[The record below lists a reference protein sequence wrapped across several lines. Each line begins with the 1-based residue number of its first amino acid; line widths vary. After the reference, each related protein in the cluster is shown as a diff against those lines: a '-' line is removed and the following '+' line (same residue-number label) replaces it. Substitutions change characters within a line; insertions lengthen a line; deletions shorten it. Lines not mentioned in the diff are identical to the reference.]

1 MPCEEE
7 LKFFYLIVGDTK
19 AIEDAVMLITLTEQ
33 MQITYVRIDALTLT
47 KKMLSDWIWSLFST
61 YPLLKLS
68 YSYFIKVLFLKF
80 EDFFIHVIMNKI
92 GSYSSSHLKIPL
104 QNKY

>member
-47 KKMLSDWIWSLFST
+47 KKMLSD
-61 YPLLKLS
+61 
-68 YSYFIKVLFLKF
+68 
-80 EDFFIHVIMNKI
+80 
-92 GSYSSSHLKIPL
+92 
-104 QNKY
+104 

>member
-1 MPCEEE
+1 MNINSSSILLNPFPKIQRFKIYLDFEQKLSWINAAFVLVPCEEE

-47 KKMLSDWIWSLFST
+47 KKMLSD
-61 YPLLKLS
+61 
-68 YSYFIKVLFLKF
+68 
-80 EDFFIHVIMNKI
+80 
-92 GSYSSSHLKIPL
+92 
-104 QNKY
+104 